1 MDLAH
6 HIQSR
11 GHTHFVPVVK
21 SCEVKLT
28 NLTFSAQHHRTVVK
42 RWKRMV
48 KDGDIT
54 ELSYDKPRHCGKCKA
69 VMLDAIDMIKHI
81 RDSHIN

>member
-1 MDLAH
+1 
-6 HIQSR
+6 
-11 GHTHFVPVVK
+11 
-21 SCEVKLT
+21 
-28 NLTFSAQHHRTVVK
+28 
-42 RWKRMV
+42 MV

-69 VMLDAIDMIKHI
+69 VMSDAIDMIKHI